1 MLNRLYD
8 TRECLRFGDS
18 ELDSHR
24 ESSRQSFFQKLEE
37 TFLRK
42 IRERRWSSGIL
53 ARYQRIRL
61 VQQIQRN
68 LAHVL
73 MCDKVLTMLDQQDDI
88 DIEARKQ
95 VRSLYKE
102 RKKHYRRH
110 LKFAKQLFPSFY
122 YRYLDQLA
130 TKSVILNGWNHVKEE
145 FSHDDLGAKGFF
157 SIQQKVLEKLEH
169 IDVLK
174 PTISTDENP
183 VASML
188 EDVELFYDLSDTD
201 QNYLEKNATPITF
214 LPGDKIIGA
223 NETGDNFYVI
233 IHGKASVWRTDAMN
247 LNHQVAELSDGDIIG
262 ESSLLAEDEKGRHM
276 RSATISAETPCT
288 VIRIAMRPMQTI
300 LNKYPEIKDEIQ
312 QIHDARGADHAPK
325 ITDD

>member
-1 MLNRLYD
+1 M
-8 TRECLRFGDS
+8 
-18 ELDSHR
+18 
-24 ESSRQSFFQKLEE
+24 
-37 TFLRK
+37 
-42 IRERRWSSGIL
+42 
-53 ARYQRIRL
+53 RL

-88 DIEARKQ
+88 DIDARKQ

-110 LKFAKQLFPSFY
+110 LKFSKRLFPSFY

-130 TKSVILNGWNHVKEE
+130 TRSVINDGWNHVKAE
-145 FSHDDLGAKGFF
+145 FAHDDLGAKGFF
-157 SIQQKVLEKLEH
+157 SIQRKVLEKLEH

-174 PTISTDENP
+174 PTVSSDENP

-188 EDVELFYDLSDTD
+188 EDIDLFDDLSDTD
-201 QNYLEKNATPITF
+201 QNYLEKNATSITF

-223 NETGDNFYVI
+223 NETGDNFYI
-233 IHGKASVWRTDAMN
+233 IIQGKASVWRTDAMN
-247 LNHQVAELSDGDIIG
+247 LRHKVAEMTDGDIIG
-262 ESSLLAEDEKGRHM
+262 ESSLLAVDEKGRHM

-300 LNKYPEIKDEIQ
+300 LKKYPEIKDEIQ